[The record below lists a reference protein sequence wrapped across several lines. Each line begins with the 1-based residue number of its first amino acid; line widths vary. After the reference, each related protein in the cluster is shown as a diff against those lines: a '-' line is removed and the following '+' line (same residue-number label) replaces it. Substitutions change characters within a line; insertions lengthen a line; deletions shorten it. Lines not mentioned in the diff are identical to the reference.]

1 MLPILVLI
9 GFLGLIW
16 CIAGLIDLYQFKK
29 SRQRKGLRCP
39 RFDMSFN
46 NAALR
51 VVYEAFFEILLCA
64 LIAVV
69 VNSTTERGEKSSFAQ
84 VVKF

>member
-1 MLPILVLI
+1 MLPILILI
-9 GFLGLIW
+9 GILGLVW
-16 CIAGLIDLYQFKK
+16 CIAGLIDLYQFRKH
-29 SRQRKGLRCP
+29 RQRKGLRCP

-51 VVYEAFFEILLCA
+51 VIYEAFFEIVLCA

-69 VNSTTERGEKSSFAQ
+69 VNSTTERGAKSSFAQ
-84 VVKF
+84 VVQF